1 MIYHVLVYGIF
12 INKANSTKLTK
23 KVNLF
28 SSIHMFLQMF
38 NHIWFIPELSSTL
51 ATIDSSLLN
60 SRRCVCCEHVLTF
73 DI

>member
-23 KVNLF
+23 KNLF
-28 SSIHMFLQMF
+28 SSIHMFLRMF
-38 NHIWFIPELSSTL
+38 NHIWFSPKLSSTL
-51 ATIDSSLLN
+51 VTIDSSLLN
-60 SRRCVCCEHVLTF
+60 SRRCVCCEHVLTL